1 MNLMGVVSAALVIG
15 TVGLFVGLLLVGAAA
30 KFHVN
35 KDEREEKVR
44 GLLPGNNCGGCGYAG
59 CDALAAAIAA
69 GEADV
74 SSCPVGG
81 SRVGKAIA
89 KIMGVDA
96 GNKVRMVAYVKCA
109 GTCDKT
115 QDKSNY
121 YGVEDCRMAV
131 IVPGRTSKKCTYGC
145 LGYGTCVKVCPFDAV
160 HLENGIAKVDPGAC
174 KACGKCVAACPNSLI
189 ELVPYRSRYRVQCS
203 SNDKGKAVREACD
216 VGCIACRACERAC
229 EYGAVIVENNLAR
242 IDSEKCVGCGACAEK
257 CPTRVIRIE
266 GK

>member
-81 SRVGKAIA
+81 ISMAKA
-89 KIMGVDA
+89 KKQ
-96 GNKVRMVAYVKCA
+96 N
-109 GTCDKT
+109 
-115 QDKSNY
+115 
-121 YGVEDCRMAV
+121 
-131 IVPGRTSKKCTYGC
+131 PGRTNKYFVNFFFIGKY
-145 LGYGTCVKVCPFDAV
+145 TCP
-160 HLENGIAKVDPGAC
+160 LRRPQS
-174 KACGKCVAACPNSLI
+174 AASVQFF
-189 ELVPYRSRYRVQCS
+189 VPYGIYI
-203 SNDKGKAVREACD
+203 SNTACT
-216 VGCIACRACERAC
+216 
-229 EYGAVIVENNLAR
+229 
-242 IDSEKCVGCGACAEK
+242 S
-257 CPTRVIRIE
+257 PTS
-266 GK
+266 